1 VHAVSFTAV
10 SERDYWV
17 LATGRCRCFTI
28 LRTTNG
34 GTTFVRITAPPL
46 PMSGTTPFLRFAD
59 RRDGFAFVPGLGGR
73 FYATHDGGR
82 TWRRI
87 QRRTLL
93 AFATGGGSVYVVTAR
108 CGLNR
113 CSAYRLERAS
123 VAGGAWTSRPLPFAP
138 AASVLELAAH
148 GSDLWL
154 LGTAVGDRQ
163 HDTLARSADGGRSF
177 AVGAGPC
184 YGDLGG
190 RLEPTS
196 ASVVWAVCPTGLMA
210 GAWRSTDGG
219 ATFAPLKTRGL
230 VNSAPRA
237 RVRHDGRP
245 GGERR
250 GSAAAAH
257 DERRCDLAAGDAEG
271 RRLRVLDRL
280 HGRAGGRRERQQ
292 RRPLADDDRWRD
304 LVARPS
310 RRYGTCNAL
319 RSASTTGITRG
330 GLTFP
335 RTTVTRPSF
344 GLMSSSPP
352 APGAPPLCHTVV
364 PRIPKP

>member
-1 VHAVSFTAV
+1 VVAPPPPAVHAVSFTAV

-230 VNSAPRA
+230 VNSAALAPASDTTAVLAANGAGAPLLRTTNGGATWRPVTPKAGGYEYWIGFIDA
-237 RVRHDGRP
+237 RVGVAIGSNGVLWRTTT
-245 GGERR
+245 GGATWSRVR
-250 GSAAAAH
+250 
-257 DERRCDLAAGDAEG
+257 LAATA
-271 RRLRVLDRL
+271 
-280 HGRAGGRRERQQ
+280 RA
-292 RRPLADDDRWRD
+292 
-304 LVARPS
+304 
-310 RRYGTCNAL
+310 
-319 RSASTTGITRG
+319 TR
-330 GLTFP
+330 
-335 RTTVTRPSF
+335 
-344 GLMSSSPP
+344 
-352 APGAPPLCHTVV
+352 
-364 PRIPKP
+364 